1 MTLAANQPYFLPY
14 LPYWQLIRCAD
25 LFLLADDYAYIR
37 SGWVNRNR
45 ILVSGKPQYLRL
57 EVCSNPES
65 RLIRDRLLMA
75 HPDKLRKK
83 LRTLQMAYHKAPCFE
98 EGYALAERILRYPER
113 NLALFLEHS
122 IREVC
127 AYLDIRTPIGR
138 TSDLPGND
146 RFKREERVYDQ
157 CRRVGADTYV
167 NAIGGQDLYHF
178 DEFAAR
184 GIRLRFIK
192 SGLPPYPQGK
202 GPFVERLS
210 ILDAIMYTPREQLT
224 GMLDD
229 YTFIDG

>member
-1 MTLAANQPYFLPY
+1 MILAANQPYFLPY
-14 LPYWQLIRCAD
+14 LAYWQLIRCAD
-25 LFLLADDYAYIR
+25 LFLLADDYVYIR

-45 ILVSGKPQYLRL
+45 ILVDGKPQYFRV
-57 EVCSNPES
+57 EVCSNPGS
-65 RLIRDRLLMA
+65 RLIRDRRLLDD
-75 HPDKLRKK
+75 PDRLRKK
-83 LRTLQMAYHKAPCFE
+83 FRTLQMAYHKAPCFE

-138 TSDLPGND
+138 TSDMPGND
-146 RFKREERVYDQ
+146 RFKREDRIYDQ
-157 CRRVGADTYV
+157 CRRVGADTFV
-167 NAIGGQDLYHF
+167 NAIGGQALYDF
-178 DEFAAR
+178 GEFAAR

-192 SGLPPYPQGK
+192 SGLPPYPQGQ